1 MLLNFFSIFEITINE
16 FRKKD
21 IAMGLFDFNKLS
33 SQGKME
39 SSDAM
44 LLQNL
49 SQTQEYLKRF

>member
-1 MLLNFFSIFEITINE
+1 
-16 FRKKD
+16 
-21 IAMGLFDFNKLS
+21 MGLFDFNKLS